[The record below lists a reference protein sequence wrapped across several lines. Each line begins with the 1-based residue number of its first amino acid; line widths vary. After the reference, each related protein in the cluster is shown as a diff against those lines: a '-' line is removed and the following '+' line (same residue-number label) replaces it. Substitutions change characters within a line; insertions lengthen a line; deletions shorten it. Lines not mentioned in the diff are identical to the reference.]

1 MKQSVIKE
9 FPRPI
14 SLKKMIGPSF
24 IMLAFGLGSGE
35 LILWPY
41 LSANYGL
48 GLVWGALVGLTFQF
62 FMNMEIERYALVKG
76 ESVFVG
82 LSKKFKLAPYWFIL
96 STFLGWA
103 LPGIIAAAAQTL
115 GAIFGLVNF
124 RWLAIV
130 LLLLIGVLLSLST
143 TVYSLM
149 EKLTKWIIL
158 FGVTFIMIL
167 ALWLIDW
174 PTIQALGAGLIGL
187 GDGYRFIP
195 PGISLAVL
203 LGAFAYAGAGG
214 NLNLAQSIYIKE
226 KGYGMGAYAHKM
238 SGLFRRGKLD
248 ESFKLEGEAFTVNE
262 KNVKHFQAWWR
273 RVNAEHA
280 LVFWFFG
287 FLSMALLMVLAYST
301 TFGQTNNTQG
311 ISFLLHQ
318 ATNIGVMIGPWAK
331 LALLFVVGVLLTQT
345 QLGVLDSTSRIM
357 AENVALK
364 KIHHSGEKRVP
375 LSKIYYIFIWAQIVF
390 GIIMLLFNYEPRTL
404 IVAGAVINAVAMI
417 VHIALVAL
425 LNRTALPKV
434 FQPVLWRKVVMLVI
448 FLCFFSFGLVTLW
461 NNFISKI

>member
-130 LLLLIGVLLSLST
+130 LLLLIGVLLSLP
-143 TVYSLM
+143 
-149 EKLTKWIIL
+149 
-158 FGVTFIMIL
+158 
-167 ALWLIDW
+167 LI
-174 PTIQALGAGLIGL
+174 
-187 GDGYRFIP
+187 F
-195 PGISLAVL
+195 
-203 LGAFAYAGAGG
+203 
-214 NLNLAQSIYIKE
+214 
-226 KGYGMGAYAHKM
+226 
-238 SGLFRRGKLD
+238 
-248 ESFKLEGEAFTVNE
+248 
-262 KNVKHFQAWWR
+262 
-273 RVNAEHA
+273 
-280 LVFWFFG
+280 
-287 FLSMALLMVLAYST
+287 
-301 TFGQTNNTQG
+301 
-311 ISFLLHQ
+311 
-318 ATNIGVMIGPWAK
+318 
-331 LALLFVVGVLLTQT
+331 
-345 QLGVLDSTSRIM
+345 SR
-357 AENVALK
+357 
-364 KIHHSGEKRVP
+364 
-375 LSKIYYIFIWAQIVF
+375 
-390 GIIMLLFNYEPRTL
+390 
-404 IVAGAVINAVAMI
+404 
-417 VHIALVAL
+417 
-425 LNRTALPKV
+425 
-434 FQPVLWRKVVMLVI
+434 
-448 FLCFFSFGLVTLW
+448 
-461 NNFISKI
+461 